1 MRIQKRTNDPTEK
14 AKVDTK
20 KAMTDMGDKMVY
32 AKTDVNADVE
42 KIKTDMEK
50 IKADFEHHGAKK
62 TGAYAKADIK
72 ADVERAKADIGK
84 KMADTPK

>member
-1 MRIQKRTNDPTEK
+1 
-14 AKVDTK
+14 
-20 KAMTDMGDKMVY
+20 
-32 AKTDVNADVE
+32 VE